1 MGELEKSNFIQKVIM
16 WNVIILLLLLLIGMI
31 AIFVT
36 GYTSNG
42 EVLIDQ
48 ISFASS
54 LSSIILAIMAM
65 IYAFLQAKESS
76 QQSLQ
81 VNSSLEKIDGK
92 IIELV
97 TIKDEVSLLRSIFEE
112 QSEWINNSTEELE
125 NILIDFKGATEKK
138 PKENEDELQRKIE
151 DIEAKLN
158 KIQESK
164 KKTGELMNPLLLG
177 ENSELFGNTYNKE
190 EKLRQEAIKRLFYE
204 KSNY

>member
-1 MGELEKSNFIQKVIM
+1 MSELEKSNFIQKVIM
-16 WNVIILLLLLLIGMI
+16 GNVIIILLLLLMGMI

-36 GYTSNG
+36 GYTTNG
-42 EVLIDQ
+42 KVLIDQ

-54 LSSIILAIMAM
+54 LASILLAIMAM
-65 IYAFLQAKESS
+65 VYAFFQAKESS

-97 TIKDEVSLLRSIFEE
+97 TIKDEISSLRSILEE

-125 NILIDFKGATEKK
+125 NIVIDFKGTTEKN
-138 PKENEDELQRKIE
+138 PKENKDELQRKIE

-158 KIQESK
+158 KIQENK
-164 KKTGELMNPLLLG
+164 KKTEGLINPLLLG
-177 ENSELFGNTYNKE
+177 ENIQLNGNISNDQDT
-190 EKLRQEAIKRLFYE
+190 LRNESIKRMLYGQ
-204 KSNY
+204 N

>member
-1 MGELEKSNFIQKVIM
+1 MSELEKSNFIQKVIM
-16 WNVIILLLLLLIGMI
+16 GNGIIMLLLLLMGMI

-36 GYTSNG
+36 GYTTNG
-42 EVLIDQ
+42 KVLIDQ

-54 LSSIILAIMAM
+54 LASILLAIMAM
-65 IYAFLQAKESS
+65 VYAFFQAKESS

-97 TIKDEVSLLRSIFEE
+97 TIKDEISSLRSILEE

-125 NILIDFKGATEKK
+125 NIVIDFKGTTEKN
-138 PKENEDELQRKIE
+138 PKENKDELQRKIE

-158 KIQESK
+158 KIQENK
-164 KKTGELMNPLLLG
+164 KKTEGLINPLLLG
-177 ENSELFGNTYNKE
+177 EN
-190 EKLRQEAIKRLFYE
+190 I
-204 KSNY
+204 

>member
-1 MGELEKSNFIQKVIM
+1 MSELEKSNFIQKVIM
-16 WNVIILLLLLLIGMI
+16 GNVIIILLLLLMGMI

-36 GYTSNG
+36 GYTTNG
-42 EVLIDQ
+42 KVLIDQ

-54 LSSIILAIMAM
+54 LASILLAIMAM
-65 IYAFLQAKESS
+65 VYAFFQAKESS

-97 TIKDEVSLLRSIFEE
+97 TIKDEISSLRSILEE

-125 NILIDFKGATEKK
+125 NIVIDFKGTTEKN
-138 PKENEDELQRKIE
+138 PKENKDELQRKIE

-158 KIQESK
+158 KIQENK
-164 KKTGELMNPLLLG
+164 KKTEGLINPLLLG
-177 ENSELFGNTYNKE
+177 ENIQLNGNISNDQD
-190 EKLRQEAIKRLFYE
+190 KLRNESIKRMLYGQ
-204 KSNY
+204 N

>member
-1 MGELEKSNFIQKVIM
+1 MSELEKSNFIQKVIM
-16 WNVIILLLLLLIGMI
+16 GNGIIILLLLLMGMI

-36 GYTSNG
+36 GYTTNG
-42 EVLIDQ
+42 KVLIDQ

-54 LSSIILAIMAM
+54 LASILLAIMAM
-65 IYAFLQAKESS
+65 VYAFFQAKETS

-97 TIKDEVSLLRSIFEE
+97 TIKDEISSLRSILEE

-125 NILIDFKGATEKK
+125 NIVIDFKGTTEKN
-138 PKENEDELQRKIE
+138 PKENKDELQRKIE

-158 KIQESK
+158 KIQENK
-164 KKTGELMNPLLLG
+164 KKTEGLINPLLLG
-177 ENSELFGNTYNKE
+177 ENIQLNGNISNDQD
-190 EKLRQEAIKRLFYE
+190 KLRNESIKRMLYGQ
-204 KSNY
+204 N

>member
-1 MGELEKSNFIQKVIM
+1 MSELEKSNFIQKVIM
-16 WNVIILLLLLLIGMI
+16 GNGIIILLLLLMGMI

-36 GYTSNG
+36 GYTTNG
-42 EVLIDQ
+42 KVLIDQ

-54 LSSIILAIMAM
+54 LASILLAIMAM
-65 IYAFLQAKESS
+65 VYAFFQAKESS

-97 TIKDEVSLLRSIFEE
+97 TIKDEISSLRSILEE

-125 NILIDFKGATEKK
+125 NIVIDFKGTTEKN
-138 PKENEDELQRKIE
+138 PKENKDELQRKIE

-158 KIQESK
+158 KIQENK
-164 KKTGELMNPLLLG
+164 KKTEGLINPLLLG
-177 ENSELFGNTYNKE
+177 ENIQLNGNISNDQD
-190 EKLRQEAIKRLFYE
+190 KLRNESIKRMLYGQ
-204 KSNY
+204 N